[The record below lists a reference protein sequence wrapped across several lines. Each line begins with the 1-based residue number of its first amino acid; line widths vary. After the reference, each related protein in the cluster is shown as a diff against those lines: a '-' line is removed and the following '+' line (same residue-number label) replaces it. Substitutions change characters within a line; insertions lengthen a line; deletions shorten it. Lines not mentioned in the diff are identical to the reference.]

1 MASALPTLR
10 TTALPPREVVYLFG
24 TFVSLLYRSLA
35 DVETRVHQ
43 SIGVIVLKGIL
54 EGSKEV
60 RIQIVLGDYGGADA
74 LGAIILAPPPCGFIG
89 FVGRAAGH
97 FATSFSSEASAWAR
111 KSVRASAIAASLAT
125 TTGRS
130 LTVRF
135 GVHHER
141 GRSFGHNL
149 T

>member
-35 DVETRVHQ
+35 DVEQRVHQ

-60 RIQIVLGDYGGADA
+60 RIQIVLGDYGGSDA
-74 LGAIILAPPPCGFIG
+74 LGAVDFVPSPGGFIG
-89 FVGRAAGH
+89 FAGRAVGH
-97 FATSFSSEASAWAR
+97 AFASSFVSSSSEATRAR
-111 KSVRASAIAASLAT
+111 RSMMVSDIAPSERASAKGPWARCIS
-125 TTGRS
+125 S
-130 LTVRF
+130 
-135 GVHHER
+135 
-141 GRSFGHNL
+141 
-149 T
+149 